1 MKKRQEKGK
10 VVKLSPRYY
19 GPFQIT
25 ERVNDLTF
33 RLDLPSTWKIH
44 NAFHV
49 SLLKPFVGDPPVI
62 SVQEYPPEV
71 DEIEEILQPEQIIH
85 HSDRQLKSGRL
96 HRKFLVKFKNYTILD
111 AQWMTEDD
119 LKDYPAILQHYV
131 DALQL
136 RSTI

>member
-1 MKKRQEKGK
+1 MKKRQEQGK
-10 VVKLSPRYY
+10 VIKLSPHSC
-19 GPFQIT
+19 GPFQII

-49 SLLKPFVGDPPVI
+49 SLLKPFVGDPPVV
-62 SVQEYPPEV
+62 SVQEHPPKV
-71 DEIEEILQPEQIIH
+71 DETEKLLEPEQIIH

-111 AQWMTEDD
+111 AQWINEDD
-119 LKDYPAILQHYV
+119 VKDYPTILQGYV
-131 DALQL
+131 DALEL
-136 RSTI
+136 RSIV

>member
-1 MKKRQEKGK
+1 M
-10 VVKLSPRYY
+10 
-19 GPFQIT
+19 
-25 ERVNDLTF
+25 
-33 RLDLPSTWKIH
+33 
-44 NAFHV
+44 
-49 SLLKPFVGDPPVI
+49 I
-62 SVQEYPPEV
+62 SAQEYPPEV
-71 DEIEEILQPEQIIH
+71 DEIEESLQPEQTIH

-136 RSTI
+136 RSTV